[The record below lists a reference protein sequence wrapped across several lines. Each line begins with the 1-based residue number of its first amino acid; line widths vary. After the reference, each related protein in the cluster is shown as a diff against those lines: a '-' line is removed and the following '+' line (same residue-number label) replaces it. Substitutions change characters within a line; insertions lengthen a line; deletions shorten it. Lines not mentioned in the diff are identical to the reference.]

1 MQQAAYHPIETSVT
15 LNLYHGKKIWLVRVR
30 ALRYITWRNYCSR
43 IADATRE
50 SFSPFT
56 CSCWFRNYFCL
67 IAEGVDRLRMAGAT
81 GENTD
86 SSAASP
92 RQQTSRKPP
101 KNRLSCQV
109 TLLDGTVLNTDHLQ
123 VSVLNEFFAHIKF
136 GLSYFF
142 NMYSLKGLSCFNGC
156 CNRSFSANLT
166 VTNSALTMK
175 LSSCS
180 VDDSTA

>member
-1 MQQAAYHPIETSVT
+1 
-15 LNLYHGKKIWLVRVR
+15 
-30 ALRYITWRNYCSR
+30 
-43 IADATRE
+43 
-50 SFSPFT
+50 
-56 CSCWFRNYFCL
+56 
-67 IAEGVDRLRMAGAT
+67 MAGAT

-92 RQQTSRKPP
+92 RQQASRKPP

-123 VSVLNEFFAHIKF
+123 VSVLNELFAQIKF

-142 NMYSLKGLSCFNGC
+142 NISSLQGLSCFNGC
-156 CNRSFSANLT
+156 CKRSFNAYHT
-166 VTNSALTMK
+166 VTNSALTVK

>member
-1 MQQAAYHPIETSVT
+1 
-15 LNLYHGKKIWLVRVR
+15 
-30 ALRYITWRNYCSR
+30 
-43 IADATRE
+43 
-50 SFSPFT
+50 
-56 CSCWFRNYFCL
+56 
-67 IAEGVDRLRMAGAT
+67 MAGAT

-92 RQQTSRKPP
+92 RQQASRKPP

-123 VSVLNEFFAHIKF
+123 VSVLNEFFAQIKF

-142 NMYSLKGLSCFNGC
+142 NISSLQGLSCFNGC
-156 CNRSFSANLT
+156 CNRSFNAYHI
-166 VTNSALTMK
+166 VTNSALTVK

>member
-1 MQQAAYHPIETSVT
+1 
-15 LNLYHGKKIWLVRVR
+15 
-30 ALRYITWRNYCSR
+30 
-43 IADATRE
+43 
-50 SFSPFT
+50 
-56 CSCWFRNYFCL
+56 
-67 IAEGVDRLRMAGAT
+67 MAGAT

-86 SSAASP
+86 SSAASA
-92 RQQTSRKPP
+92 RQQASRKPP

-123 VSVLNEFFAHIKF
+123 VSVLNEFFAQIKF

-142 NMYSLKGLSCFNGC
+142 NISSLQGLSCFNGC
-156 CNRSFSANLT
+156 CNRSFNAYHT
-166 VTNSALTMK
+166 VTNSALTVK